1 MKVAVVGMGLI
12 GGSFYKAS
20 LRAGYETVGLHH
32 GDGPAALADAD
43 LVAVCLPP
51 EAIVPWIEK
60 HADAFAPGAVV
71 FDICGVKE
79 AVCRRMSAFL
89 ESRPGAGFTF
99 VGGHPMAG
107 REVAG
112 YANSLPDLFVGAS
125 MILTPF
131 PGTPAAALAR
141 LEDYF
146 AAVGFA
152 RTVVTTPARHDEM
165 IAFTSQLCHV
175 VSTAFAR
182 DRHVADAIGFSA
194 GSYADM
200 TRIAT
205 QNADDWSALYRAN
218 RPALLAVLDG
228 FIGRLAEFRAALA
241 AEDVAGMKRFIEEG
255 TAAKKA
261 ELARRQVVIPRGDEP
276 FRRH

>member
-51 EAIVPWIEK
+51 EAIVPWIED

-89 ESRPGAGFTF
+89 AGRPGAGFTF

-125 MILTPF
+125 MVVTPF
-131 PGTPAAALAR
+131 PGTPEAVLAR
-141 LEDYF
+141 LKDYF

-182 DRHVADAIGFSA
+182 DRRVADAIGFSA